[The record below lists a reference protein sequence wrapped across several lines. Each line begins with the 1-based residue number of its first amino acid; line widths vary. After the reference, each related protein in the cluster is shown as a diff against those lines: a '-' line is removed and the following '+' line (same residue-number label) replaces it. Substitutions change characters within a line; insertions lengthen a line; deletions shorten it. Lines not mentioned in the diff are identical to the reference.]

1 MTAKS
6 QDPMALSGRS
16 VLLGF
21 QHALASVGGIITAP
35 LIIALGMGLSES
47 ETAYVI
53 ASALVISGI
62 ATLIQIVRVGPV
74 GSGLLAIQGTSFA
87 FVGAIIYAFHELTKS
102 LPRDEALGR
111 LFGSMVVCAAIMIG
125 LSWFVRSL
133 KRLITPNV
141 TGVTL
146 LMIGV
151 SLVWATGSSIWEGY
165 QSQNLDQ
172 IDVALAVVVMA
183 TIGVLMVVPSI
194 ALRSTSVVLGLITGC
209 VLAGVLGRLALPSAA
224 IETRVFLPDFLP
236 YGISID
242 PVIVL
247 LLMPIF
253 IISAAESIGD
263 LTATNRLS
271 GYQHGDDV
279 YWLRIRGGLLGD
291 SLNSGLAALVATFP
305 NTTFSQNNGVIRATG
320 ATNPVIGIYA
330 ALILLGLGLLPI
342 TTDWIQAIPE
352 PVVQGMTL
360 ILFSLVV
367 LAGWSV
373 IHSSAPAWQDYLGIA
388 IAASL
393 GGWVSLTVGDWS
405 IMPAALVSIFSFP
418 VTNATLLMLFIE
430 IARGKLRS

>member
-6 QDPMALSGRS
+6 QDPMELSGRS
-16 VLLGF
+16 VILGF

-62 ATLIQIVRVGPV
+62 ATIIQIVRVGPV

-87 FVGAIIYAFHELTKS
+87 FVGAIIYAFHELTTS

-111 LFGSMVVCAAIMIG
+111 LFGSMALCAAIMIG

-133 KRLITPNV
+133 RRLITPNV

-165 QSQNLDQ
+165 QSQSLDQ
-172 IDVALAVVVMA
+172 VDVALTAVVMA
-183 TIGVLMVVPSI
+183 TVWVFMVVPSI
-194 ALRSTSVVLGLITGC
+194 TLRSLSVILGLIAGC
-209 VLAGVLGRLALPSAA
+209 VLAGVLGRLEWPSAV
-224 IETRVFLPDFLP
+224 IEARVFVPELLP

-291 SLNSGLAALVATFP
+291 SVNSGLAALVATFP

-330 ALILLGLGLLPI
+330 ALILLGLGLLPL

-373 IHSSAPAWQDYLGIA
+373 IHTSAPAWQDYLSVA
-388 IAASL
+388 IAAGL
-393 GGWVSLTVGDWS
+393 GGWVSLAVGNWPV
-405 IMPAALVSIFSFP
+405 MPAAVVAIFSFP
-418 VTNATLLMLFIE
+418 VTNATLLMLLIE
-430 IARGKLRS
+430 VARGKLRS

>member
-6 QDPMALSGRS
+6 QDPMELSGRS
-16 VLLGF
+16 VILGF

-62 ATLIQIVRVGPV
+62 ATIIQIVRVGPV

-87 FVGAIIYAFHELTKS
+87 FVGAIIYAFHELTTS

-111 LFGSMVVCAAIMIG
+111 LFGSMALCAAIMIG

-133 KRLITPNV
+133 RRLITPNV

-151 SLVWATGSSIWEGY
+151 SLVWGTGSSIWEGY
-165 QSQNLDQ
+165 QSQSLDQ
-172 IDVALAVVVMA
+172 VDVALTAVVMA
-183 TIGVLMVVPSI
+183 TVWVFMVVPSI
-194 ALRSTSVVLGLITGC
+194 TLRSLSVILGLIAGC
-209 VLAGVLGRLALPSAA
+209 VLAGVLGRLEWPSAV
-224 IETRVFLPDFLP
+224 IEARVFVPELLP

-291 SLNSGLAALVATFP
+291 SVNSGLAALVATFP

-330 ALILLGLGLLPI
+330 ALILLGLGLLPL

-373 IHSSAPAWQDYLGIA
+373 IHSSAPAWPDYLSVA
-388 IAASL
+388 IAAGL
-393 GGWVSLTVGDWS
+393 GGWVSLAVGNWP
-405 IMPAALVSIFSFP
+405 IMPAAVVAIFSFP
-418 VTNATLLMLFIE
+418 VTNATLLMLLIE

>member
-1 MTAKS
+1 
-6 QDPMALSGRS
+6 
-16 VLLGF
+16 
-21 QHALASVGGIITAP
+21 
-35 LIIALGMGLSES
+35 
-47 ETAYVI
+47 
-53 ASALVISGI
+53 
-62 ATLIQIVRVGPV
+62 
-74 GSGLLAIQGTSFA
+74 LLAIQGTSFA
-87 FVGAIIYAFHELTKS
+87 FVGAIIYAFHELTTS

-111 LFGSMVVCAAIMIG
+111 LFGSMALCAAIMIG

-133 KRLITPNV
+133 RRLITPNV

-165 QSQNLDQ
+165 QSQSLDQ
-172 IDVALAVVVMA
+172 VDVALTAVVMA
-183 TIGVLMVVPSI
+183 TVWVFMVVPSI
-194 ALRSTSVVLGLITGC
+194 TLRSLSVILGLIAGC
-209 VLAGVLGRLALPSAA
+209 VLAGVLGRLEWPSAV
-224 IETRVFLPDFLP
+224 IEARVFVPELLP

-291 SLNSGLAALVATFP
+291 SVNSGLAALVATFP

-330 ALILLGLGLLPI
+330 ALILLGLGLLPL

-373 IHSSAPAWQDYLGIA
+373 IHSSAPAWPDYLSVA
-388 IAASL
+388 IAAGL
-393 GGWVSLTVGDWS
+393 GGWVSLAVGNWPV
-405 IMPAALVSIFSFP
+405 MPAAVVAIFSFP
-418 VTNATLLMLFIE
+418 VTNATLLMLLIE

>member
-1 MTAKS
+1 
-6 QDPMALSGRS
+6 
-16 VLLGF
+16 
-21 QHALASVGGIITAP
+21 
-35 LIIALGMGLSES
+35 
-47 ETAYVI
+47 
-53 ASALVISGI
+53 
-62 ATLIQIVRVGPV
+62 
-74 GSGLLAIQGTSFA
+74 
-87 FVGAIIYAFHELTKS
+87 
-102 LPRDEALGR
+102 
-111 LFGSMVVCAAIMIG
+111 
-125 LSWFVRSL
+125 
-133 KRLITPNV
+133 
-141 TGVTL
+141 
-146 LMIGV
+146 
-151 SLVWATGSSIWEGY
+151 
-165 QSQNLDQ
+165 
-172 IDVALAVVVMA
+172 
-183 TIGVLMVVPSI
+183 VVPSI
-194 ALRSTSVVLGLITGC
+194 ALRSMSVVLGLIAGC
-209 VLAGVLGRLALPSAA
+209 VLAGVLDRLALPSAA
-224 IETRVFLPDFLP
+224 VETRVFLPDFLP
-236 YGISID
+236 YGMSID

-271 GYQHGDDV
+271 GYQHGDVV

-291 SLNSGLAALVATFP
+291 SVNSGLAALVATFP

-330 ALILLGLGLLPI
+330 ALILLGLGLLPL

-393 GGWVSLTVGDWS
+393 GGWVSFAVGDWS

>member
-6 QDPMALSGRS
+6 QDPMELSGRS
-16 VLLGF
+16 VILGF

-62 ATLIQIVRVGPV
+62 ATIIQIVRVGPV

-87 FVGAIIYAFHELTKS
+87 FVGAIIYAFHELTTS

-111 LFGSMVVCAAIMIG
+111 LFGSMALCAAIMIG

-133 KRLITPNV
+133 RRLITPNV

-165 QSQNLDQ
+165 QSQSLDQ
-172 IDVALAVVVMA
+172 VDVALTAVVMA
-183 TIGVLMVVPSI
+183 TVWVFMVVPSI
-194 ALRSTSVVLGLITGC
+194 TLRSLSVILGLIAGC
-209 VLAGVLGRLALPSAA
+209 VLAGVLGRLEWPSAV
-224 IETRVFLPDFLP
+224 IEARVFVPELLP

-291 SLNSGLAALVATFP
+291 SVNSGLAALVATFP

-330 ALILLGLGLLPI
+330 ALILLGLGLLPL

-373 IHSSAPAWQDYLGIA
+373 IHSSAPAWPDYLSVA
-388 IAASL
+388 IAAGL
-393 GGWVSLTVGDWS
+393 GGWVSLAVGNWPV
-405 IMPAALVSIFSFP
+405 MPAAVVAIFSFP
-418 VTNATLLMLFIE
+418 VTNATLLMLLIE

>member
-6 QDPMALSGRS
+6 QDPMELSGRS
-16 VLLGF
+16 VILGF

-62 ATLIQIVRVGPV
+62 ATIIQIVRVGPV

-87 FVGAIIYAFHELTKS
+87 FVGAIIYAFHELTTS

-111 LFGSMVVCAAIMIG
+111 LFGSMALCAAIMIG

-133 KRLITPNV
+133 RRLITPNV

-165 QSQNLDQ
+165 QSQSLDQ
-172 IDVALAVVVMA
+172 VDVALTAVVMA
-183 TIGVLMVVPSI
+183 TVWVFMVVPSI
-194 ALRSTSVVLGLITGC
+194 TLRSLSVILGLIAGC
-209 VLAGVLGRLALPSAA
+209 VLAGVLGRLEWPSAV
-224 IETRVFLPDFLP
+224 IEARVFVPELLP

-291 SLNSGLAALVATFP
+291 SVNSGLAALVATFP

-330 ALILLGLGLLPI
+330 ALILLGLGLLPL

-373 IHSSAPAWQDYLGIA
+373 IHTSAPAWQDYLSVA
-388 IAASL
+388 IAAGL
-393 GGWVSLTVGDWS
+393 GGWVSLAVGNWPV
-405 IMPAALVSIFSFP
+405 MPAAVVAIFSFP
-418 VTNATLLMLFIE
+418 VTNATLLMLLIE